1 MKVVVIGAWSRIIT
15 KPGGQDQLDLRLS
28 LSRLGLMERHALFLF
43 AALILVACSR
53 MDRSISAQITEQ
65 FDASNSAPIDL
76 ARVGPPIWERVC
88 VLGPYAT
95 NEAAEKILGFKWDVQ
110 RQSSIV
116 VDDRINLVLF
126 LKNDEVLAFTE
137 HRRDKGDFLDLKPR
151 CLARTQAI
159 LVRRAGADGLV
170 QLVPE

>member
-1 MKVVVIGAWSRIIT
+1 MKHRVFI
-15 KPGGQDQLDLRLS
+15 
-28 LSRLGLMERHALFLF
+28 FF
-43 AALILVACSR
+43 AVLILVACSR
-53 MDRSISAQITEQ
+53 MDRGISAKITEL

-76 ARVGPPIWERVC
+76 AQVGPPSWERVC
-88 VLGPYAT
+88 VLGPYVT
-95 NEAAEKILGFKWDVQ
+95 NEAAEHILGFKWDVQ

-116 VDDRINLVLF
+116 VDDRINLVVF
-126 LKNDEVLAFTE
+126 LKNEEVLAFTE

-151 CLARTQAI
+151 CLARTQAV